1 MENENIVSTVTA
13 MQNALYVMITA
24 PFVWLRWPNVS
35 DCEPESKALNER
47 VNMRDICNT
56 DINHVLTLY
65 NDICDGKCEITSQH
79 HIDEVIDTLRCV
91 IAFKRLAAEEDK
103 SETEEA

>member
-1 MENENIVSTVTA
+1 MENENIVSTITA

-24 PFVWLRWPNVS
+24 PIINLRWSNDEKSINTQSLYDRTV
-35 DCEPESKALNER
+35 DYVLN
-47 VNMRDICNT
+47 
-56 DINHVLTLY
+56 LY

-79 HIDEVIDTLRCV
+79 HTDEVIDTLRCV
-91 IAFKRLAAEEDK
+91 IAFKRLAAEEAK

>member
-1 MENENIVSTVTA
+1 MENENIISTINA

-24 PFVWLRWPNVS
+24 PIVNLRYGNDEKSINTQSLYDRTV
-35 DCEPESKALNER
+35 DYVLN
-47 VNMRDICNT
+47 
-56 DINHVLTLY
+56 LY

-79 HIDEVIDTLRCV
+79 HTDEVIDTLRCV

>member
-1 MENENIVSTVTA
+1 MENENIVSTITA

-24 PFVWLRWPNVS
+24 PIINLRWGNDEKSINTQSLYDRTV
-35 DCEPESKALNER
+35 DYVLN
-47 VNMRDICNT
+47 
-56 DINHVLTLY
+56 LY

>member
-1 MENENIVSTVTA
+1 MENENIISTIAA

-24 PFVWLRWPNVS
+24 PVICLKWADGEKCINTQSLYDRTV
-35 DCEPESKALNER
+35 DYVLN
-47 VNMRDICNT
+47 
-56 DINHVLTLY
+56 LY

-79 HIDEVIDTLRCV
+79 HTDEVIDTLRCI

-103 SETEEA
+103 SDAEEA

>member
-1 MENENIVSTVTA
+1 MENENIISTITA

-24 PFVWLRWPNVS
+24 PIINLRWGNDEKSINTQSLYDRTV
-35 DCEPESKALNER
+35 DYVLN
-47 VNMRDICNT
+47 
-56 DINHVLTLY
+56 LY